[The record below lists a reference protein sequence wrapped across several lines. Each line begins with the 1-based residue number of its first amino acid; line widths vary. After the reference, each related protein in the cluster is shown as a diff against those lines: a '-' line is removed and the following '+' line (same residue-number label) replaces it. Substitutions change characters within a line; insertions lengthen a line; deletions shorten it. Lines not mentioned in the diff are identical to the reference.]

1 MLVVYPGHPEGQIE
15 SNDVLNFVKNI
26 DQNEAHV
33 LNYQFINQKNNP
45 PYIIG
50 IEKEINKRAR
60 DIYP

>member
-50 IEKEINKRAR
+50 IEKRN
-60 DIYP
+60 